1 MTASLGLHVMLL
13 QTIDVQFLATRA
25 LPEVVKWE
33 AAPVRRLWRE
43 LLRRRTSWRH
53 KLDRRARRLGER
65 VKRSHSVALTS
76 KYASGHRRRISALGW
91 AQVLAQRE
99 EE

>member
-33 AAPVRRLWRE
+33 AAPVRRLWRQ
-43 LLRRRTSWRH
+43 LFGRRTSWRH

-65 VKRSHSVALTS
+65 VKRSHSSQSDQVIRENPESRGTEKTQLT
-76 KYASGHRRRISALGW
+76 K
-91 AQVLAQRE
+91 
-99 EE
+99 